1 MVIKV
6 PIIVSYNN
14 KGTKQATKGIGSLE
28 KSFKKMGL
36 ASKFG
41 YAAAGTAAL
50 AFAKKSITAALADQ
64 KQQAVLAKT
73 LQNVGESFATASV
86 TKYIDSLQRATGVSE
101 DQLRPAF
108 NKLVT
113 ATQSAAKAQD
123 LLALSLDI
131 SAATGKSSE
140 SVAAALSKAYL
151 GNNTALSKLG
161 VGLTKTELKAM
172 TFEETTQKLSTLFG
186 GQASTTANTYAG
198 QLAILGVA
206 ADEASETIGTALID
220 SLVKLGGQN
229 GAKDLAKQMETL
241 AQSTADVISGITIA
255 IGYFQKLGNSIPS
268 WLKTVLQIL
277 ERFSPLGQAKEA
289 LKGLEAVGKKQR
301 ELLERAAASDRGLEN
316 QAADR
321 RDKAAKTA
329 LKNNAKEVA
338 GKKQLLSLAKQTAAN
353 EKLARMFDMD
363 AIQLAAALQGKL
375 SKEDEARV
383 KALQALKTEDKNDD
397 ITALK
402 NLEDAKREATFAE
415 IERLKMIVEASKR
428 ANEAILADTRARI
441 EALGKISFSNQAAYS
456 VGAAGSTFAPGLK
469 EMQTNLAAGTV
480 PDLSYLN
487 FDLAAL
493 GSANAQMEAG
503 IAAQQSA
510 VVVNVNPTGSGFI
523 GNQDDF
529 LRTVQLALQ
538 IGNSNG
544 YSLSRAGS

>member
-28 KSFKKMGL
+28 NSFKKMGL
-36 ASKFG
+36 ASKFS

-86 TKYIDSLQRATGVSE
+86 EKYIDSLQRATGVSE

-229 GAKDLAKQMETL
+229 GAKDLATQMQTL

-268 WLKTVLQIL
+268 WLKTVLQVL

-321 RDKAAKTA
+321 RDKAAKAA
-329 LKNNAKEVA
+329 LKNNAKEIA
-338 GKKQLLSLAKQTAAN
+338 GKKQLLTLVKQTAAN

-363 AIQLAAALQGKL
+363 SIQLAAALQGKL

-415 IERLKMIVEASKR
+415 IERLKMVVEASKR
-428 ANEAILADTRARI
+428 ANEAILADTKARI
-441 EALGKISFSNQAAYS
+441 EALGKISFSNQAAFS
-456 VGAAGSTFAPGLK
+456 VAANPTMQTGLQQA
-469 EMQTNLAAGTV
+469 QTNLAAGTF
-480 PDLSYLN
+480 PDMSYAN
-487 FDLAAL
+487 FDLFAL
-493 GSANAQMEAG
+493 GAANAQMEAG
-503 IAAQQSA
+503 IAAQQSS

>member
-415 IERLKMIVEASKR
+415 IERLKMIVEASKK

-456 VGAAGSTFAPGLK
+456 VAANPTMQAGLQQA
-469 EMQTNLAAGTV
+469 QTDLAAGTF

-503 IAAQQSA
+503 IAAQQAA

-538 IGNSNG
+538 SGNSNG

>member
-229 GAKDLAKQMETL
+229 GAKDLATQMQTL

-268 WLKTVLQIL
+268 WLKTVLQVL

-321 RDKAAKTA
+321 RDKAAKAA

-415 IERLKMIVEASKR
+415 IERLKMIVEASKK